1 MGKLSE
7 TLHGLADHV
16 DHYAN
21 TAIGIETTALKW
33 TTMLSTM
40 FHGMAAM
47 LESSPV
53 TIPGPAVHAP
63 GGK

>member
-7 TLHGLADHV
+7 TLRGLAGHV
-16 DHYAN
+16 DHYAS
-21 TAIGIETTALKW
+21 TAIGVETAALKW
-33 TTMLSTM
+33 TQMLSSM

-47 LESSPV
+47 LEASPV
-53 TIPGPAVHAP
+53 TIPGPQIPAP